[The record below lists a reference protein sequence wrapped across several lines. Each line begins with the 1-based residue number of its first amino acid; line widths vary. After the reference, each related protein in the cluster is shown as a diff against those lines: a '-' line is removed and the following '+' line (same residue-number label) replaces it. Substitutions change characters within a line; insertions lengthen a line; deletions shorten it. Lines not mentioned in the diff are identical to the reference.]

1 MLSISFLQTLSRL
14 FVRLLRVFK
23 DIPRIIHGTLFR
35 LIQTT
40 LRLRSTAMSSAPNNK
55 SCQPSTICGSS
66 APIILSQLHGSAPFS
81 TTSVDIGSSNGN
93 NGVAVPPHSNS
104 SGIVDISHSDPPL
117 ENRDLAQRNRITAA
131 PGNTGIAAVSVL
143 RGASPDEFMC
153 RRFSS
158 RATVALE
165 VDGWLRCTQPEGAL
179 YYIYQEKNI
188 VTDVSNPEKRNKALD
203 ICKGLLET
211 ARSKGLPLHP
221 DVQLVVGYFTAQ
233 KQREWGYYFVDH
245 RQQLLFWD
253 KQSQHSTGNSLSL
266 LGAMHV
272 ELYPN
277 LLELKAEHHE
287 ELKNILIQAMADAT
301 TSGSPLAPYEPD
313 TLGRML
319 ELANTCESSIGT
331 QNTHAVWVTG
341 MSTYETIYGQRYA
354 RLNADQSIY
363 NTRHSRGYSP
373 SRLIRIFDLVL
384 FGSASIHAEEL
395 ERAWVDKIIHYPRWK
410 AYISKLNTEWSNF
423 TFYVCRFLVFALP
436 KSLIF
441 SSSIPALGGGGG
453 NAPAL
458 PPPPSNDTSSAIVPP
473 PPPTPPT
480 TSQQTAAIAA
490 IYLSILF
497 VVGALVTSIQLTDHT
512 RGKEHSSAAE
522 AGKVLQRTAESW
534 LGTDGLAITFSLPY
548 ALLIWG
554 IILFVLSM
562 SLVIY
567 ASSSHPMLIVI
578 APIMFILVI
587 FAIWP
592 SVGSRGYFSGAV
604 GPWRSISEWKNMT
617 RLPFLQTREQS
628 SAKAQQ
634 KPGKEGYPKQRCFSR
649 KHVTLGLDKIQSLN
663 AVRQSP
669 NAVCQKSRILSKLIS
684 NDQGKDLNTTN
695 RTTSVPAQTSETTSV
710 SWVVGS

>member
-131 PGNTGIAAVSVL
+131 PGNISVL

-158 RATVALE
+158 RATVRNENSSGVLRAGEIDYDDALE

-245 RQQLLFWD
+245 RQQLLFWV
-253 KQSQHSTGNSLSL
+253 HEYNLSNIFSNVK
-266 LGAMHV
+266 GVTEKRHMRQAVTTQYWMHV

-287 ELKNILIQAMADAT
+287 ELRNILIQAMADAT

-341 MSTYETIYGQRYA
+341 IFSFAFRSVMYRLGHCKFVNFSGQRYA

-423 TFYVCRFLVFALP
+423 TFYSTVLLAVNV
-436 KSLIF
+436 SLLA
-441 SSSIPALGGGGG
+441 IPALGGGGG

-617 RLPFLQTREQS
+617 RLPFLQTREQCER
-628 SAKAQQ
+628 
-634 KPGKEGYPKQRCFSR
+634 GNGTF
-649 KHVTLGLDKIQSLN
+649 V
-663 AVRQSP
+663 
-669 NAVCQKSRILSKLIS
+669 
-684 NDQGKDLNTTN
+684 
-695 RTTSVPAQTSETTSV
+695 
-710 SWVVGS
+710 